1 MENAANNLV
10 GGIAVYF
17 LIIVGSA
24 YVFDCGI
31 KIYDWFRK
39 HFPKKENT
47 ARSKKCKTAHNKG
60 KHCHL
65 ENGKHV
71 YTD

>member
-17 LIIVGSA
+17 LIIVGCA
-24 YVFDCGI
+24 YVFDCGM
-31 KIYDWFRK
+31 KIHDWWRK

-47 ARSKKCKTAHNKG
+47 IKKVKSKSKSK
-60 KHCHL
+60 
-65 ENGKHV
+65 
-71 YTD
+71 